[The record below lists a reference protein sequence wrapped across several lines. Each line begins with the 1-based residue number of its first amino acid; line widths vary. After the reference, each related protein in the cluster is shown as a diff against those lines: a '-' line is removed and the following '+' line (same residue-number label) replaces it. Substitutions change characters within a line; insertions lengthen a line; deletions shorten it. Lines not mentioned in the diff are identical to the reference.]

1 MKIYVVPI
9 LSFKGRNKVILSLK
23 GKKAI
28 NYFYSNLLLHSEN
41 VFIKSLK
48 LNYAIAE
55 GRSAKIYQK

>member
-9 LSFKGRNKVILSLK
+9 LSFKGKNKVILSFK

-55 GRSAKIYQK
+55 G